1 MCVWAVSPV
10 LSVTSEPEDRRE
22 TPGSSCGQNRNRKH
36 VESEKDNPQTGR
48 ASSQPRARATGDIPG
63 VLKTLQSQCF
73 SPGGAPPLQSPS
85 RDPGRRDPCAVSPR
99 CIFKRV
105 RHGTG
110 WNIRDW
116 KRQCPRRGDGTHRS
130 WSRWA
135 SERWAAAN
143 VGVGSP
149 RADGDPRRLLTW
161 ATCGLCTQ
169 DPVCQTTYT

>member
-1 MCVWAVSPV
+1 MPSGDV
-10 LSVTSEPEDRRE
+10 
-22 TPGSSCGQNRNRKH
+22 RKDAALW
-36 VESEKDNPQTGR
+36 EKRVQDQKCT
-48 ASSQPRARATGDIPG
+48 
-63 VLKTLQSQCF
+63 
-73 SPGGAPPLQSPS
+73 GGAPPLQSPS
-85 RDPGRRDPCAVSPR
+85 RDPGHRDPCAVSPR

-110 WNIRDW
+110 WSIRDW

-149 RADGDPRRLLTW
+149 RADRDPRRLLTW
-161 ATCGLCTQ
+161 ATCGLCAPRIPSVRPRTREVRGRHTRMKPNLCMSEET
-169 DPVCQTTYT
+169 DRETRGKPLVMCALGWGVHVFHL